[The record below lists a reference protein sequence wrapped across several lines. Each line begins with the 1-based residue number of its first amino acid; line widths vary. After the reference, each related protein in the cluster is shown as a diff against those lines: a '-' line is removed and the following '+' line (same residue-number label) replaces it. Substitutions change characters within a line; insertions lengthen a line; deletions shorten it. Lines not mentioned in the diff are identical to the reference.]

1 MATISVLGITVIQG
15 YWFKQAF
22 DEEEEQFHR
31 EVNIALFDVAGKLF
45 EINQTPVP
53 TENPIRQLSTNYFV
67 VRIDNEINANTLEF
81 LLRTEFE
88 KRNIKAN
95 FEYGI
100 YDCSTDQMVYGNYVS
115 RQDEVEE
122 SSPKNLP
129 KWRDQPYYFG
139 VNFPEKASILVNRLD
154 IWIFSSAV
162 LLVVVIFF
170 AYALFIIL
178 KQKRLSEIQKDF
190 INNMTHEFKT
200 PISTIAISSEVLKDP
215 TIVDNPDRVLRYATI
230 IENENQR
237 MKKQVERVLQMA
249 SLDEHDIG
257 LKKEKININQVL
269 QDACKSLQLA
279 LAESGGLIK
288 FTEKASSPELKG
300 DKLHI
305 TNMFFN
311 LLDNAVKYCAKK
323 PRIKVRTFNTSKG
336 ITTTIEDNGIG
347 IGKENQR
354 KVFSRF
360 YRVPTGNLHDVKG
373 FGLGLS
379 YVRLIARAHRG
390 SVHLDSA
397 EGKGSTFTVFLP
409 F

>member
-1 MATISVLGITVIQG
+1 MGITVIQG

-31 EVNIALFDVAGKLF
+31 EVSIALFDVAGKLF

-53 TENPIRQLSTNYFV
+53 AENPIRQLSTNYFV

-88 KRNIKAN
+88 KRNIKAD

-100 YDCSTDQMVYGNYVS
+100 YDCDTDQMVYGNYVS
-115 RQDEVEE
+115 WQDKVEE

-129 KWRDQPYYFG
+129 KWINQPYYFG
-139 VNFPEKASILVNRLD
+139 VNFPEKASMLVNRLD

-162 LLVVVIFF
+162 LLVVVVFF

-249 SLDEHDIG
+249 SLDKHSIG
-257 LKKEKININQVL
+257 LKKEKIDINQVL
-269 QDACKSLQLA
+269 HDACKSLELA
-279 LAESGGLIK
+279 LKESGGLIN
-288 FTEKASSPELKG
+288 FTEKTGKSEIEG
-300 DKLHI
+300 DKLHM

-311 LLDNAVKYCAKK
+311 LLDNAIKYCVQR
-323 PRIKVRTFNTSKG
+323 PIIKIQTLNTGKG
-336 ITTTIEDNGIG
+336 VTTTIEDNGIG

-354 KVFSRF
+354 KIFSRF
-360 YRVPTGNLHDVKG
+360 FRVPTGNLHDVKG

-379 YVRLIARAHRG
+379 YVQLIAKAHRG
-390 SVHLDSA
+390 SVHLQST
-397 EGKGSTFTVFLP
+397 EGKGSIFTVYLP
-409 F
+409 FKS